1 MAVLLTTDLHVQF
14 SRIIKTTVGYKRNEL
29 RRFKKKKKRNELNCQ
44 QGKCACLGDIK
55 DMPEPKWVAACVPII
70 LESKTRLL

>member
-29 RRFKKKKKRNELNCQ
+29 RRFKKKKKKE
-44 QGKCACLGDIK
+44 
-55 DMPEPKWVAACVPII
+55 M
-70 LESKTRLL
+70 S